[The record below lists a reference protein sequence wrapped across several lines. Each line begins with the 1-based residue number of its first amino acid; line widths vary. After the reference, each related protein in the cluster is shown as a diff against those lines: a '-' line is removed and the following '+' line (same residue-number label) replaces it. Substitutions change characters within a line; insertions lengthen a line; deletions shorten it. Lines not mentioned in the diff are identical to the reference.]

1 MDSFGKRL
9 KQLRIS
15 KDMTQDQLGK
25 IFNVTN
31 VGVAKW
37 ESDDRFP
44 DKNTLVK
51 IADYFEVTLD
61 YLLCRTDLK
70 DYVVCE
76 TSKDYNCYEFE
87 IDNDLFHDDITKEK
101 MMEYIRELELRN
113 KELEKEAELSKK
125 LKEAGFDFKHN
136 K

>member
-1 MDSFGKRL
+1 MDTFGKRL

-15 KDMTQDQLGK
+15 KGLTQSQLGK

-44 DKNTLVK
+44 DKHTLVK
-51 IADYFEVTLD
+51 IADYFQVTLD
-61 YLLCRTDLK
+61 YLLCRTDIK
-70 DYVVCE
+70 DYVLHE
-76 TSKDYNCYEFE
+76 ESEDHDCYEFE
-87 IDNDLFHDDITKEK
+87 IDHDLFQGEITKEK
-101 MMEYIRELELRN
+101 MIQYIKALELQN